1 MSEYEPDE
9 CSFESTSEKSC
20 KKLIPHCS
28 PEYLRK
34 LTPEGAE
41 LNEKL
46 VGKCVENN
54 FPMRE
59 KRLKNDLL
67 NSDDENSTKKIEN
80 LENAPPDIISINPA
94 IPFEVAPIASL
105 RVNAFT
111 PGTVM

>member
-28 PEYLRK
+28 PEYLQK
-34 LTPEGAE
+34 LTPEGDE

-59 KRLKNDLL
+59 KR
-67 NSDDENSTKKIEN
+67 
-80 LENAPPDIISINPA
+80 
-94 IPFEVAPIASL
+94 
-105 RVNAFT
+105 R
-111 PGTVM
+111 